1 MEAKRF
7 KVLVVTHTESL
18 CSQRV
23 LTGITDG
30 IAEAG
35 SVEVRI
41 LKSSAAFTTENV
53 RRALKGGVNGIIV
66 SHPYNGEP
74 SDLLFKSG
82 LPIVT
87 VHPLDAVLAR
97 HSPNLYAVMSD
108 AEAIGLRATQ
118 FFMSQRRF
126 CSYAYVGARGAP
138 DWSVRRGQAYVRALL
153 AQGEDCRCYESHKL
167 AFDRRQLADFIRSL
181 RRPAAVFAANDE
193 RAIEILDVCRHLD
206 IKIPE
211 EISLLGVDNDSFL
224 CDCCEPSLSSV
235 TPDFEREGFTAAREL
250 DRLLRHPNLAARTAR
265 RIAATGV
272 VVRSSTRPGYSAETL
287 VQSCT
292 DFIRRNFGKKLSVQ
306 AVSRAMGVSRRLAE
320 MRFRQVRGVSIGAF
334 IAATRIKHAQHLL
347 KTSKMPL
354 SEIARDS
361 GFSNASYFT
370 QSFKRLTGV
379 TPRNWTNKSCVF
391 VRNAKKDD
399 VFLPQSV

>member
-1 MEAKRF
+1 MKAKRF

-74 SDLLFKSG
+74 SDLLFKSH

-108 AEAIGLRATQ
+108 ADAIGLRATQ

-126 CSYAYVGARGAP
+126 CSYAYVGARDAP

-211 EISLLGVDNDSFL
+211 EISLLGVDNDVLL
-224 CDCCEPSLSSV
+224 CQHASTSLSSIE
-235 TPDFEREGFTAAREL
+235 PDSEEAGRIAVKVLLSVLGGRPPLVRNFTYGIRDIVVRESALLQKPSALLVERALSFIRQHAFEPIGAQDVANHLHASRQLVNLRFREQGKCSVLAAITTVRINEAKRLLTTTDTKISAITAAVGYTSEKYFKALFLRETGMTMS
-250 DRLLRHPNLAARTAR
+250 DWRRRHL
-265 RIAATGV
+265 
-272 VVRSSTRPGYSAETL
+272 SSKS
-287 VQSCT
+287 
-292 DFIRRNFGKKLSVQ
+292 DFG
-306 AVSRAMGVSRRLAE
+306 
-320 MRFRQVRGVSIGAF
+320 
-334 IAATRIKHAQHLL
+334 
-347 KTSKMPL
+347 
-354 SEIARDS
+354 
-361 GFSNASYFT
+361 
-370 QSFKRLTGV
+370 
-379 TPRNWTNKSCVF
+379 
-391 VRNAKKDD
+391 
-399 VFLPQSV
+399 